1 MMAQFRTPTGK
12 HSETLF
18 RILFRFVDKILL
30 FSQKLH
36 VLLPAF
42 NFLTSSDI
50 PSNTVT
56 STTEAFTTITVGI
69 YPTYRDRIYN
79 VSIMAPFSMSQSHPM
94 EITLTLNLIL
104 SEKSLHQ

>member
-42 NFLTSSDI
+42 NFLTS
-50 PSNTVT
+50 
-56 STTEAFTTITVGI
+56 
-69 YPTYRDRIYN
+69 
-79 VSIMAPFSMSQSHPM
+79 
-94 EITLTLNLIL
+94 LTFLRT
-104 SEKSLHQ
+104 Q